1 MYFIENSFFFLSG
14 LLNAKISFSFF
25 FFLQQHQSHRDTDLA
40 SLMAAAVADEK
51 QLRALTRSS
60 RSSGSNIGGSSGET
74 TIEKVTLSPV
84 AAASIAGLPP
94 QTSITIAPSPS
105 SSKEVNLI

>member
-1 MYFIENSFFFLSG
+1 
-14 LLNAKISFSFF
+14 
-25 FFLQQHQSHRDTDLA
+25 
-40 SLMAAAVADEK
+40 MAAAAAADEK
-51 QLRALTRSS
+51 QLRAMSRSNRSS
-60 RSSGSNIGGSSGET
+60 SSSLGAGSSET

-105 SSKEVNLI
+105 SSSSQQVILSEIFLFSNGKFITEKNISLL